1 MTPKLYDFYGGM
13 HLQDHKTES
22 VIRGLQQASLPA
34 QLYLPLKQHIGAH
47 NKALVDVGSRVVK
60 GQIIAASASPICA
73 PVHAPSSG
81 VVSAIDRY
89 PVAHPSGQSDTCIVI
104 DTDGKDQPDP
114 AQGLNL
120 ADSSP
125 AEMMDFIC
133 QAGVVGLGG
142 AAFPTTAKLSRANTQ
157 AVDTLIINGVE
168 CEPYITCDDMLMRVY
183 ATGIIRGVGYLQRI
197 LPIKNTL
204 IGIEDNKPEA
214 IVAMRQALLD
224 CWKILKLSTSRPNI
238 RRWRKAVNPD
248 PDRQGSSPIRARLRH
263 RYIVSKCRHLRRHHA
278 RTRTGRA
285 SYITRGYHI
294 RRQHPLSG
302 KLGGTPWHPHQPFNR
317 TCRWLPGRQQA
328 PGHGWADDGL
338 FAIKR
343 AGADRQGEQQYPGHA
358 GTDYPPD
365 SGIS

>member
-168 CEPYITCDDMLMRVY
+168 CEPYITCDD
-183 ATGIIRGVGYLQRI
+183 I
-197 LPIKNTL
+197 LCAFT
-204 IGIEDNKPEA
+204 
-214 IVAMRQALLD
+214 
-224 CWKILKLSTSRPNI
+224 RP
-238 RRWRKAVNPD
+238 
-248 PDRQGSSPIRARLRH
+248 G
-263 RYIVSKCRHLRRHHA
+263 
-278 RTRTGRA
+278 
-285 SYITRGYHI
+285 
-294 RRQHPLSG
+294 
-302 KLGGTPWHPHQPFNR
+302 
-317 TCRWLPGRQQA
+317 
-328 PGHGWADDGL
+328 
-338 FAIKR
+338 
-343 AGADRQGEQQYPGHA
+343 
-358 GTDYPPD
+358 
-365 SGIS
+365 